1 MELLLV
7 FFGVIFFAVF
17 IKILLTGSK
26 RASFIKNE
34 QIPEN
39 LGIQTE
45 NLLPVIQRLE
55 NSLPHGYR
63 ENIKNRV
70 LKDHPR
76 WEDHEYDWAFF
87 ELKRYFILN
96 SLLKTVPM
104 FSEKVD
110 EIWHE
115 MLMFTRDYSQFSQ
128 NFYGEYLH
136 HSPNMD
142 STPIPGER
150 AFFDWIYLSLFE
162 TSHNSRRIWGGF
174 LKNPIKKEILE
185 DFRSLNEEDL
195 LAKYFRESSDWLS
208 IKKELITKLKRE
220 ISEADAIKLGNK
232 PLEFSKPGSVYQ
244 YSYLLLPAV
253 YYSFY
258 ESDRFD
264 DYMNELLPKE
274 LAKDGASSGVSC
286 SGYACSSPT
295 DDDSGGGHDSGGG
308 SSCSSCGGGC
318 SS

>member
-1 MELLLV
+1 MEILMV
-7 FFGVIFFAVF
+7 FFGIIFFAVF
-17 IKILLTGSK
+17 IKILFTGSK

-39 LGIQTE
+39 LGIQSE
-45 NLLPVIQRLE
+45 NMLPIIHRLKK
-55 NSLPHGYR
+55 SLKHGYR

-76 WEDHEYDWAFF
+76 WKDHEYEWAFF
-87 ELKRYFILN
+87 ELKRYFVLN

-115 MLMFTRDYSQFSQ
+115 MLMFTRDYAQFSQ
-128 NFYGEYLH
+128 NFFGEYLH

-150 AFFDWIYLSLFE
+150 AFFDWVYLSLFDN
-162 TSHNSRRIWGGF
+162 SHNSRRIWGDF

-185 DFRSLNEEDL
+185 DFRTLNDEEL
-195 LAKYFRESSDWLS
+195 LAKYFRDSSDWLS
-208 IKKELITKLKRE
+208 IKKELIAKLKRE

-232 PLEFSKPGSVYQ
+232 PLEFAKPSSVYQ

-253 YYSFY
+253 YYSVY
-258 ESDRFD
+258 ESESFD
-264 DYMNELLPKE
+264 NYMNELLPRE
-274 LAKDGASSGVSC
+274 LAKDVAAGGVSC
-286 SGYACSSPT
+286 SGYACSSPS
-295 DDDSGGGHDSGGG
+295 DHDSGGG